1 MHIAQEHNLDPFDKN
16 NLQDKAV
23 HNHIVRHL
31 RTVLHD
37 FPGYAKIRKVILTLE
52 PWTVEDGLLT
62 PTLKVKRPKILERFK
77 KEIKALYE

>member
-37 FPGYAKIRKVILTLE
+37 FPGYAKNSQGDINTGTLDGRG
-52 PWTVEDGLLT
+52 WTADT
-62 PTLKVKRPKILERFK
+62 YLKSQTAKNTGAI
-77 KEIKALYE
+77 